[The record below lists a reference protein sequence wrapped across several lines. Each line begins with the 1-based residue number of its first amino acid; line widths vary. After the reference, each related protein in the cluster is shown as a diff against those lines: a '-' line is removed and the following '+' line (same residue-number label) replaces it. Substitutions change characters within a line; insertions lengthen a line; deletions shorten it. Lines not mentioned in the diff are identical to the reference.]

1 MHHVLKTL
9 KLPSMINDDTE
20 RRSLINKLIE
30 IALRNKDRGFKKEVY
45 YVVAIKFLTEIKL
58 KTRTNSMKEKW
69 TRSDSNAFNLM
80 LILLNQNVKERK
92 NNQHNK
98 FNFKDECKKNMSKLI
113 HLFSDHY

>member
-1 MHHVLKTL
+1 
-9 KLPSMINDDTE
+9 
-20 RRSLINKLIE
+20 
-30 IALRNKDRGFKKEVY
+30 
-45 YVVAIKFLTEIKL
+45 
-58 KTRTNSMKEKW
+58 MKEKW

-98 FNFKDECKKNMSKLI
+98 FNFKDECKKSMSKLI